1 MNIARNTVL
10 ITGGGSGIGLAL
22 AKRLLEKNNRVI
34 ICGRDEERL
43 KRAKQSFSDLSIIPC
58 DITKADEREQL
69 ARNIRKFY
77 PDLNILIN
85 NAAVQ
90 THLNLTSG
98 QSNFRDT
105 DIQIETNFTAAVK
118 LIGLFYPL
126 LEDKAQSAII
136 NVTSDLAFVP
146 MALAPVYCA
155 TKAALHSFTVSL
167 RYQFRHTHVKVF
179 EVIPPVTD
187 TQLDKLD
194 LKKASPE
201 YVADKII
208 AGISKNRREIRV
220 GKAKL
225 IYAMSRVSP
234 WLIHFLL
241 NKAVEKANRGKKKNR

>member
-22 AKRLLEKNNRVI
+22 ARQLLERNNRVI
-34 ICGRDEERL
+34 ICGRNEERL
-43 KRAKQSFSDLSIIPC
+43 KKAKQSFSDLSIFPC
-58 DITKADEREQL
+58 DITKADDRVQLERK
-69 ARNIRKFY
+69 IRKSY
-77 PDLNILIN
+77 PELNILVN
-85 NAAVQ
+85 NAAIQ
-90 THLNLTSG
+90 TYLDLTRG
-98 QSNFRDT
+98 QSNSKET

-167 RYQFRHTHVKVF
+167 RYQLRHTNVKVF
-179 EVIPPVTD
+179 EVIPSITD
-187 TQLDKLD
+187 TQLDNLD
-194 LKKASPE
+194 LKKVSPE

-208 AGISKNRREIRV
+208 GGISKNRQEIRV
-220 GKAKL
+220 GQAKL
-225 IYAMSRVSP
+225 ICAMSRVLP
-234 WLIHFLL
+234 GLIHSFL
-241 NKAVEKANRGKKKNR
+241 NNVANNANRGKKQNG